1 MIEINNLTEFSIN
14 EKSFKKLTNNVL
26 IGEGKEGVAISI
38 AFIKKEEIRKLNKQY
53 LKRDYPTDVLSFS
66 EAEVDYSEKKEQVGV
81 KNILGEIVICPS
93 QVKKNAKELGFTFK
107 KELNRVLIHG
117 ILHLLGY
124 NHEGSEKEA
133 KRMKKK
139 EDYYFALAH

>member
-14 EKSFKKLTNNVL
+14 EKSFKKLAKDVL
-26 IGEGKEGVAISI
+26 IGEGKGGAVISI
-38 AFIKKEEIRKLNKQY
+38 AFIEKEEIKKINKQY

-66 EAEVDYSEKKEQVGV
+66 EAEVDYSEKKEQVGA
-81 KNILGEIVICPS
+81 KILGEIVICPS
-93 QVKKNAKELGFTFK
+93 RVEKNAKELGLTFE

-124 NHEGSEKEA
+124 DHEGSEKEA

-139 EDYYFALAH
+139 EDYYLALVD